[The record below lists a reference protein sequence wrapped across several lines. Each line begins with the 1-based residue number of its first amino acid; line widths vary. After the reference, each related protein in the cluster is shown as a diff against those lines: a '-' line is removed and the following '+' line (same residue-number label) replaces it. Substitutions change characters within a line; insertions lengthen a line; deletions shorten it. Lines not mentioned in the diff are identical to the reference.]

1 MADTK
6 EADIMSLEA
15 GTVVNRAESL
25 SVVQPTSSAPAQSKV
40 LSWLNAPIRED
51 VFLEIELLLL
61 AFSTGL
67 QDATTY
73 PNYLCFASNQTGNT
87 VFLAIGVSGIA
98 PGQVFSFKNISVSL
112 ALFILGGWIMGQIGN
127 LVGSRR
133 RFWLLISN
141 LLQTVMVLAAAAIQY
156 WLPIHISDP
165 HAWAVLSLLAFSSGG
180 QVAMARGVKITE
192 ITTAMATAA
201 YIDVLVDPKLLARH
215 NRSRNRRIIFLINL
229 AGGSFAG
236 AYIHKATTSAFALL
250 ISALIKLGVTA
261 GFAFNR
267 RMAEEQWD

>member
-1 MADTK
+1 
-6 EADIMSLEA
+6 
-15 GTVVNRAESL
+15 
-25 SVVQPTSSAPAQSKV
+25 
-40 LSWLNAPIRED
+40 
-51 VFLEIELLLL
+51 
-61 AFSTGL
+61 
-67 QDATTY
+67 
-73 PNYLCFASNQTGNT
+73 
-87 VFLAIGVSGIA
+87 
-98 PGQVFSFKNISVSL
+98 
-112 ALFILGGWIMGQIGN
+112 
-127 LVGSRR
+127 
-133 RFWLLISN
+133 
-141 LLQTVMVLAAAAIQY
+141 
-156 WLPIHISDP
+156 
-165 HAWAVLSLLAFSSGG
+165 
-180 QVAMARGVKITE
+180 MARGVKITE